1 MPDGSGDSTS
11 LSTDKIICR
20 RAFDI
25 TRPHHWKVVLMKPLR
40 VQELMRECQAAV
52 IADTALLRQAAET
65 LVVNNLSVLIAI
77 GQDGSISGLI
87 PEAAIIRHLMGTSN
101 RSETVSPILSRHVES
116 VRPEA
121 DLNSVLHLFRS
132 SCHSVIP
139 GVNIDRHVVGLLHRS
154 DVVRMLLENTTTD
167 QNQPTG
173 PQQKPHFMGRGER
186 SEKVE
191 KETPADDAQK

>member
-1 MPDGSGDSTS
+1 
-11 LSTDKIICR
+11 
-20 RAFDI
+20 
-25 TRPHHWKVVLMKPLR
+25 MKPLR
-40 VQELMRECQAAV
+40 VQELMRKCQAAV

-132 SCHSVIP
+132 
-139 GVNIDRHVVGLLHRS
+139 
-154 DVVRMLLENTTTD
+154 
-167 QNQPTG
+167 
-173 PQQKPHFMGRGER
+173 F
-186 SEKVE
+186 
-191 KETPADDAQK
+191 